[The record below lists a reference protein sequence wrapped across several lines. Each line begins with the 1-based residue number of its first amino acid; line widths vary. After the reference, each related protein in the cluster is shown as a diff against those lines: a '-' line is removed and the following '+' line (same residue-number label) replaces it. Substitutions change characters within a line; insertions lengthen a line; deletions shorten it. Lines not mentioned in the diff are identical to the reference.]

1 MFNTYFGSVTS
12 GRLLRLPFVGYII
25 LLNVVFIAL
34 MLGGAAS
41 LGVAEN
47 MAGGDLTQAQQML
60 SEKFGIPAMIII
72 AIVIFGVFFATLNL
86 KAKRIRDM
94 GLPGWKTLL
103 AVWAALIVIAII
115 VSMVFGANTGTTEQ
129 ITSIVSSIAILALI
143 FIPSNTF
150 NKTTI

>member
-47 MAGGDLTQAQQML
+47 MVGGDLTQAQQML

-72 AIVIFGVFFATLNL
+72 AIIIFGVLFATLNL

-103 AVWAALIVIAII
+103 AAWAALIVIAII
-115 VSMVFGANTGTTEQ
+115 VSMVFGANTETTEQ